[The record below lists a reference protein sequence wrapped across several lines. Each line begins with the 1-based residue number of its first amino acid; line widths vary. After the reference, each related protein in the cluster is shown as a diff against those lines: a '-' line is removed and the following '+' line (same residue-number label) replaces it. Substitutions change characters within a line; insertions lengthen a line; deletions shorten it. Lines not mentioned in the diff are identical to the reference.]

1 MSQHDMNIANQGFP
15 AFRTDLNNALS
26 ALASLSAGST
36 APATPT
42 QYQLWLD
49 SSASPLVL
57 KFYDGVDWIAL
68 SSINASTNAAA
79 PVLANDALSGDK
91 VHSGTIS
98 DFASLGIDDNAT
110 ALRLT
115 LGDSETVINDSG
127 AVHDT
132 RIEGDT
138 DAYLLFVKAST
149 DKVGIGT
156 ASPAEKLQVSGVV
169 RANAFTS
176 YTFTLADDAATSID
190 LGAAAAGW
198 CFISSLSS
206 STAKGAFFFKV
217 GASPAADSA
226 IASPGTLGTGTLAG
240 ATGVDGEFTIRA
252 HTDNKLYFENRTGAA
267 LPFTLALVARHV

>member
-15 AFRTDLNNALS
+15 AFRTDLNNALV
-26 ALASLSAGST
+26 ALAGLSSGAS

-49 SSASPLVL
+49 TSASPLVL
-57 KFYDGVDWIAL
+57 KFYDGADWISV
-68 SSINASTNAAA
+68 SSINATSNTAV

-91 VHSGTIS
+91 VDGGTIS
-98 DFASLGIDDNAT
+98 NFASTGIDDNAT
-110 ALRLT
+110 ALRVT
-115 LGDSETVINDSG
+115 VTDAETVINDSG

-138 DAYLLFVKAST
+138 DTNLLLVKAST

-156 ASPAEKLQVSGVV
+156 SSPAEKLQVSGVV
-169 RANAFTS
+169 RASAFTS
-176 YTFTLADDAATSID
+176 YTFTLADDTATSVD
-190 LGAAAAGW
+190 LGAAASGW
-198 CFISSLSS
+198 CFVSSMSS

-226 IASPGTLGTGTLAG
+226 IATPGTLGTGTLAG
-240 ATGVDGEFTIRA
+240 ATGTDGEFTARA
-252 HTDNKLYFENRTGAA
+252 HTDNKLYFENRTGAS
-267 LPFTLALVARHV
+267 LPFTIALVARHV

>member
-15 AFRTDLNNALS
+15 AFRTDLNNALV
-26 ALASLSAGST
+26 ALAGLSSGAS
-36 APATPT
+36 APSTPT

-49 SSASPLVL
+49 TSASPLVL
-57 KFYDGVDWIAL
+57 KFYDGADWISV
-68 SSINASTNAAA
+68 SSINASSNTAV

-91 VHSGTIS
+91 VDGGTIS
-98 DFASLGIDDNAT
+98 NFASTGIDDNAT

-115 LGDSETVINDSG
+115 VGDSETVINDSG

-138 DAYLLFVKAST
+138 DANLIFAKAST

-156 ASPAEKLQVSGVV
+156 NTPAEKLQVNGVV

-176 YTFTLADDAATSID
+176 YTFTLADDGATSVD
-190 LGAAAAGW
+190 LGSAASGW
-198 CFISSLSS
+198 CFVSSMLS
-206 STAKGAFFFKV
+206 STAKGGFFYKV
-217 GASPAADSA
+217 GTSPAADSA
-226 IASPGTLGTGTLAG
+226 IATPGTLGTGTLAG

-252 HTDNKLYFENRTGAA
+252 HTDNKLYFENRTGAS
-267 LPFTLALVARHV
+267 LNFTIALVARHV